1 MRAVIDTN
9 VILDVLQD
17 RKPWSESGKAIFLAV
32 ASKQVTGCITA
43 KQASDIH
50 FFSRKQ
56 FPGEKN
62 TDEKARNILSKLFKL
77 FVLIDSTAADCQNAL
92 GIPNNDYED
101 AMLIES
107 ARRSGADCIV
117 TRNPGHFMASPVP
130 VYSPEDFIKIIPP
143 DSSVTFSSI

>member
-1 MRAVIDTN
+1 MKAVIDTN

-43 KQASDIH
+43 KQAADIH

-56 FPGEKN
+56 FTGQEN
-62 TDEKARNILSKLFKL
+62 VDQKARDVLSKLLTL
-77 FVLIDSTAADCQNAL
+77 FELLDSLAIDSMNAF
-92 GIPNNDYED
+92 GISNNDYED

-107 ARRSGADCIV
+107 ASRSGADCII
-117 TRNPGHFMASPVP
+117 TRNTEHFQVSPIIVFT
-130 VYSPEDFIKIIPP
+130 PEVFLREYPLKN
-143 DSSVTFSSI
+143 SNLTE